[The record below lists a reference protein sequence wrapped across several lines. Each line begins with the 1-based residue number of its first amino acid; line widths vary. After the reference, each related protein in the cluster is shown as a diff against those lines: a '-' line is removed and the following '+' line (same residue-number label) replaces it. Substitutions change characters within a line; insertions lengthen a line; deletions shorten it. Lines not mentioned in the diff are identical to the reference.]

1 MDTDAS
7 WEKRKATA
15 TQRMNLWRCTR
26 RMLVHTDDPKYE
38 NASFGEVMQLDCE
51 TRPKYFEMEHV
62 FWIRVSGTLLSTWR
76 CPLLM
81 SSFASSLTSW
91 TSSPTSLT

>member
-1 MDTDAS
+1 MTCSSLNVSFSLVFAEIFQYFAPVANIIGTDAS

-26 RMLVHTDDPKYE
+26 RMLVYTDDPKYH

-62 FWIRVSGTLLSTWR
+62 FWIRVS
-76 CPLLM
+76 
-81 SSFASSLTSW
+81 
-91 TSSPTSLT
+91 